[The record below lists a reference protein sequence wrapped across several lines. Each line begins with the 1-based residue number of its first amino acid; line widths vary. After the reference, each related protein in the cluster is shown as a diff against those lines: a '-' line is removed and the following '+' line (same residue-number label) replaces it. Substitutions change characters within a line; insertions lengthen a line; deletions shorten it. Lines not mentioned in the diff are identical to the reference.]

1 MRSFKFCLFVV
12 LLIVPLTWAQNEAR
26 NLASANWGVRA
37 EPTVVDR
44 AFSSE
49 AARDL
54 VRALSLAFIG
64 DKTFLGPD
72 IFEVGINDL
81 GWKEVIEDYRIP
93 GALGKVGALKWTDV
107 DADGMYELLV
117 TMDYSGRAFYNNF
130 FVIKQIAGGYRYQS
144 VFIWNAE
151 TFAVSSDELL
161 PGRRYY
167 DFLDKGCSVIIAD
180 LNQDGMLELILP
192 ILLGH
197 YRGAS
202 PMPIWPG
209 IYKWEEYG
217 YMQADDQFSGVYEK
231 NLLPGIDEIITV
243 LSSDKNIA
251 EPDLDERLAAEWVI
265 KDKIIRLLGIDSQAG
280 LQRAIRWSQS
290 ANRNLREN
298 AAITL
303 IDIPGDDATRYL
315 NEMNLDS
322 LLIEI
327 IKSTASRK
335 RRE

>member
-1 MRSFKFCLFVV
+1 LYPV
-12 LLIVPLTWAQNEAR
+12 IVPLTWAQNEVR

-44 AFSSE
+44 AFP
-49 AARDL
+49 ARRL
-54 VRALSLAFIG
+54 LRSCARIVSAFIG

-72 IFEVGINDL
+72 IFEVGINDRM
-81 GWKEVIEDYRIP
+81 ERSREDYRIP

-151 TFAVSSDELL
+151 TFTVISDELL

-192 ILLGH
+192 ILLTLSG
-197 YRGAS
+197 S
-202 PMPIWPG
+202 CSMPIWPG

-217 YMQADDQFSGVYEK
+217 YMQADDQFLAVYERTSF
-231 NLLPGIDEIITV
+231 P
-243 LSSDKNIA
+243 
-251 EPDLDERLAAEWVI
+251 
-265 KDKIIRLLGIDSQAG
+265 
-280 LQRAIRWSQS
+280 
-290 ANRNLREN
+290 
-298 AAITL
+298 
-303 IDIPGDDATRYL
+303 
-315 NEMNLDS
+315 
-322 LLIEI
+322 
-327 IKSTASRK
+327 ASK
-335 RRE
+335 K